1 MGLTVL
7 QSNYSYYSHKKRA
20 GKIMATDLA
29 QSSNDAFKVEQNGI
43 NLISKAERKGN
54 VRELFWVWAGANLI
68 STYIITG
75 FLLTT
80 LNLTF
85 GQMLAV
91 NLLGNLLFAIV
102 GYGGIPGARVGTATL
117 VISRAAFGKSG
128 NIVPSLLSWITV
140 VGWEAVNL
148 VIGAFALYSLC
159 DILGLQLAFAGKLI
173 ALLLLAAFTFCV
185 AVLGHATI
193 VLLQKIFTWG
203 LAAVI
208 LGLIPQVWS
217 APALPIP
224 ADAPLGATLAQLCI
238 AFTIVAA
245 LPISYTNYP
254 ADYTRY
260 LPEKTSGR
268 AIVFWTFI
276 GSYLPAVLITCIGFV
291 AARATN
297 LADPVG
303 GFQPM
308 LASWYF
314 NIFVLVVLG
323 GTVTNNFLNTYSS
336 GMSLLAVGLKIS
348 RPVAVV
354 FDAILATAAAAYA
367 IFVYDFT
374 TTFIGFLSLMV
385 VWLAPWAGVY
395 TADIWLRKARYEG
408 DDLLSSPAT
417 AQSRYAGGFN
427 MPGMVAWVAGIIAAI
442 LCTSA
447 DMFKSP
453 FAEKFLGGAD
463 LSIVVGFIVSAA
475 LYILLAKPGINSKAY
490 TGI

>member
-1 MGLTVL
+1 MAADQL
-7 QSNYSYYSHKKRA
+7 QSN
-20 GKIMATDLA
+20 
-29 QSSNDAFKVEQNGI
+29 NDAFKVEQNGI
-43 NLISKAERKGN
+43 NLITKAERKGN
-54 VRELFWVWAGANLI
+54 ARELFWVWAGANLI
-68 STYIITG
+68 STYIIVG

-80 LNLTF
+80 LNLTLA
-85 GQMLAV
+85 QMFLV
-91 NLLGNLLFAIV
+91 TLLGNLLFVIV
-102 GYGGIPGARVGTATL
+102 GYGGVPGARVGTATL
-117 VISRAAFGKSG
+117 VISRAAFGKGG
-128 NIVPSLLSWITV
+128 NVIPSLLSWITV

-159 DILGLQLAFAGKLI
+159 DILGLQLAFTGKMVALI
-173 ALLLLAAFTFCV
+173 ILATFTFCV

-193 VLLQKIFTWG
+193 VYLQKIFTWG
-203 LAAVI
+203 LALVI

-217 APALPIP
+217 APALAIP

-260 LPEKTSGR
+260 LPEKTS
-268 AIVFWTFI
+268 ATSITWWTFI
-276 GSYLPAVLITCIGFV
+276 GSYVPAVFITCIGFV

-297 LADPVG
+297 LTDPVG
-303 GFQPM
+303 GFQPI

-323 GTVTNNFLNTYSS
+323 GTITNNFLNTYSS

-348 RPVAVV
+348 RPSAVV
-354 FDAILATAAAAYA
+354 IDAILATAAAAYA

-374 TTFIGFLSLMV
+374 TTFIGFLNLMV
-385 VWLAPWAGVY
+385 AWLAPWAGVY
-395 TADIWLRKARYEG
+395 IADIWLRKGNYNGA
-408 DDLLSSPAT
+408 DLLAPEAKTDSH
-417 AQSRYAGGFN
+417 YAAGVN
-427 MPGMVAWVAGIIAAI
+427 MSGMIAWIVGVIVAI

-447 DMFKSP
+447 DLFKSP

-463 LSIVVGFIVSAA
+463 LSIVAGFFVSSA
-475 LYILLAKPGINSKAY
+475 LYVLLAKSKINSK
-490 TGI
+490 I

>member
-1 MGLTVL
+1 
-7 QSNYSYYSHKKRA
+7 
-20 GKIMATDLA
+20 MATNQI
-29 QSSNDAFKVEQNGI
+29 QSTNDAFKIEQNGI
-43 NLISKAERKGN
+43 NIIPAAERKGSS
-54 VRELFWVWAGANLI
+54 RELFWVWAGANLI
-68 STYIITG
+68 STYIIVG

-85 GQMLAV
+85 SQMLAV
-91 NLLGNLLFAIV
+91 TLLGNLLFVIV

-128 NIVPSLLSWITV
+128 NVIPSLLSWITV

-159 DILGLQLAFAGKLI
+159 DILGLQLAFTGKLI
-173 ALLLLAAFTFCV
+173 ALLVLATFTFCV
-185 AVLGHATI
+185 AILGHATI
-193 VLLQKIFTWG
+193 VYLQKIFTWG

-224 ADAPLGATLAQLCI
+224 ADAPLGATFAQLCI

-260 LPEKTSGR
+260 LPEKTSGSG
-268 AIVFWTFI
+268 ITWWTFI
-276 GSYLPAVLITCIGFV
+276 GSYVPAVVITCIGFV

-297 LADPVG
+297 LTDPVG
-303 GFQPM
+303 GFQPI

-314 NIFVLVVLG
+314 SIFVLVVLG
-323 GTVTNNFLNTYSS
+323 GTITNNFLNTYSS
-336 GMSLLAVGLKIS
+336 GMSLLAVGFNMS
-348 RPVAVV
+348 RPAAVII
-354 FDAILATAAAAYA
+354 DAVLATAAAAYA

-374 TTFIGFLSLMV
+374 TTFIGFLNLMV
-385 VWLAPWAGVY
+385 AWLAPWAGVY
-395 TADIWLRKARYEG
+395 IADIWLRKANYDGAE
-408 DDLLSSPAT
+408 LITSA
-417 AQSRYAGGFN
+417 SRSGSVYTSGFN
-427 MPGMVAWVAGIIAAI
+427 MAGMLAWIVGVIVAI

-447 DMFKSP
+447 DLFTSP
-453 FAEKFLGGAD
+453 FAENVLGGAD
-463 LSIVVGFIVSAA
+463 LSIVSGFLVSAV
-475 LYILLAKPGINSKAY
+475 LYILLAKRGITSKV
-490 TGI
+490 

>member
-1 MGLTVL
+1 
-7 QSNYSYYSHKKRA
+7 
-20 GKIMATDLA
+20 MAVDQIKTN
-29 QSSNDAFKVEQNGI
+29 NDAFKVEQNGI

-54 VRELFWVWAGANLI
+54 ARELFWVWAGANLI
-68 STYIITG
+68 STYIIVG

-85 GQMLAV
+85 SEMLLV
-91 NLLGNLLFAIV
+91 NLVGNLLFAIV

-128 NIVPSLLSWITV
+128 NTVPSALSWITV

-148 VIGAFALYSLC
+148 VIGAFALFSLC
-159 DILGLQLAFAGKLI
+159 DILGLQLAFSGKVI
-173 ALLLLAAFTFCV
+173 ALLVLATFTFCV
-185 AVLGHATI
+185 AILGHATI
-193 VLLQKIFTWG
+193 VFLQRIFTWG

-208 LGLIPQVWS
+208 LGLIPQVWG
-217 APALPIP
+217 APALAIP

-260 LPEKTSGR
+260 LPEKTSGN
-268 AIVFWTFI
+268 AIVWWTFI
-276 GSYLPAVLITCIGFV
+276 GSYLPAVIITCIGFV

-297 LADPVG
+297 LTDPVG
-303 GFQPM
+303 GFQPL
-308 LASWYF
+308 LAPWYY

-323 GTVTNNFLNTYSS
+323 GTITNNFLNTYSS

-348 RPVAVV
+348 RPAAVII
-354 FDAILATAAAAYA
+354 DAVLATAAAAYA

-395 TADIWLRKARYEG
+395 TADIWLRKARYVG
-408 DDLLSSPAT
+408 TDLLSPTTKLGSV
-417 AQSRYAGGFN
+417 YNNGIN
-427 MPGMVAWVAGIIAAI
+427 MQGMVAWIAGVIVAV

-447 DMFKSP
+447 DLFKSS

-463 LSIVVGFIVSAA
+463 LSIVAGFIVAA
-475 LYILLAKPGINSKAY
+475 VFYIVLAKSSIQAKD
-490 TGI
+490 

>member
-1 MGLTVL
+1 
-7 QSNYSYYSHKKRA
+7 
-20 GKIMATDLA
+20 MAVDQIKTN
-29 QSSNDAFKVEQNGI
+29 NDAFKVEQNGI
-43 NLISKAERKGN
+43 NLISKAERKGSA
-54 VRELFWVWAGANLI
+54 RELFWVWAGANLI
-68 STYIITG
+68 STYIIVG

-85 GQMLAV
+85 SEMLLV
-91 NLLGNLLFAIV
+91 NLVGNLLFSIV

-128 NIVPSLLSWITV
+128 NTVPSALSWITV

-148 VIGAFALYSLC
+148 VIGAFALFSLC
-159 DILGLQLAFAGKLI
+159 DILGLQLAFSGKVI
-173 ALLLLAAFTFCV
+173 ALLVLATFTFCV
-185 AVLGHATI
+185 AILGHATI
-193 VLLQKIFTWG
+193 VFLQRIFTWG

-208 LGLIPQVWS
+208 LGLIPQVWG
-217 APALPIP
+217 APALAIP

-260 LPEKTSGR
+260 LPEKTSGN
-268 AIVFWTFI
+268 AIVWWTFI
-276 GSYLPAVLITCIGFV
+276 GSYLPAVIITCIGFV

-297 LADPVG
+297 LTDPVG
-303 GFQPM
+303 GFQPL
-308 LASWYF
+308 LAPWYY

-323 GTVTNNFLNTYSS
+323 GTITNNFLNTYSS

-348 RPVAVV
+348 RPAAVII
-354 FDAILATAAAAYA
+354 DAVLATAAAAYA

-395 TADIWLRKARYEG
+395 TADIWLRKARYVG
-408 DDLLSSPAT
+408 TDLLSPTTKLGSV
-417 AQSRYAGGFN
+417 YNNGVN
-427 MPGMVAWVAGIIAAI
+427 MHGMVAWIAGVIVAV

-447 DMFKSP
+447 DLFKSS

-463 LSIVVGFIVSAA
+463 LSIVAGFIVAA
-475 LYILLAKPGINSKAY
+475 VFYIVLAKSSIQAKD
-490 TGI
+490 

>member
-1 MGLTVL
+1 
-7 QSNYSYYSHKKRA
+7 
-20 GKIMATDLA
+20 MAVDQIKTN
-29 QSSNDAFKVEQNGI
+29 NDAFKVEQNGI
-43 NLISKAERKGN
+43 NLISKAERKGSA
-54 VRELFWVWAGANLI
+54 RELFWVWAGANLI
-68 STYIITG
+68 STYIIVG

-85 GQMLAV
+85 SEMLLV
-91 NLLGNLLFAIV
+91 NLVGNLLFSIV

-128 NIVPSLLSWITV
+128 NTVPSALSWITV

-148 VIGAFALYSLC
+148 VIGAFALFSLC
-159 DILGLQLAFAGKLI
+159 DILGLQLAFSGKVI
-173 ALLLLAAFTFCV
+173 ALLVLATFTFCV
-185 AVLGHATI
+185 AILGHATI
-193 VLLQKIFTWG
+193 VFLQRIFTWG

-208 LGLIPQVWS
+208 LGLIPQVWG
-217 APALPIP
+217 APALAIP

-260 LPEKTSGR
+260 LPEKTSGN
-268 AIVFWTFI
+268 AIVWWTFI
-276 GSYLPAVLITCIGFV
+276 GSYLPAVIITCIGFV

-297 LADPVG
+297 LTDPVG
-303 GFQPM
+303 GFQPL
-308 LASWYF
+308 LAPWYY

-323 GTVTNNFLNTYSS
+323 GTITNNFLNTYSS

-348 RPVAVV
+348 RPAAVII
-354 FDAILATAAAAYA
+354 DAVLATAAAAYA

-395 TADIWLRKARYEG
+395 TADIWLRKARYVG
-408 DDLLSSPAT
+408 TDLLSPTTKLGSV
-417 AQSRYAGGFN
+417 YNNGIN
-427 MPGMVAWVAGIIAAI
+427 MHGMVAWIAGVIVAV

-447 DMFKSP
+447 DLFKSS

-463 LSIVVGFIVSAA
+463 LSIVAGFIVAA
-475 LYILLAKPGINSKAY
+475 VFYIVLAKSSIQAKD
-490 TGI
+490 

>member
-1 MGLTVL
+1 MAVDNL
-7 QSNYSYYSHKKRA
+7 QSN
-20 GKIMATDLA
+20 
-29 QSSNDAFKVEQNGI
+29 NDAFKVEQNGI
-43 NLISKAERKGN
+43 NLITNAERKGN
-54 VRELFWVWAGANLI
+54 ARELFWVWAGANLI
-68 STYIITG
+68 STYIIVG

-85 GQMLAV
+85 AQMLFVA
-91 NLLGNLLFAIV
+91 LLGNLLFVIV

-128 NIVPSLLSWITV
+128 NIIPSLLSWITV

-159 DILGLQLAFAGKLI
+159 DILGLELAFTGKMV
-173 ALLLLAAFTFCV
+173 ALVILAAFTFCV

-193 VLLQKIFTWG
+193 VYLQKIFTWG
-203 LAAVI
+203 LALVI
-208 LGLIPQVWS
+208 LGLIPQVWA
-217 APALPIP
+217 APALAIP

-260 LPEKTSGR
+260 LPEKTS
-268 AIVFWTFI
+268 ATSITWWTFI
-276 GSYLPAVLITCIGFV
+276 GSYLPAVIITCIGFV

-297 LADPVG
+297 LTDPVA
-303 GFQPM
+303 GFQPI
-308 LASWYF
+308 LANWYY

-323 GTVTNNFLNTYSS
+323 GTITNNFLNTYSS

-348 RPVAVV
+348 RPSAVV
-354 FDAILATAAAAYA
+354 IDAVLATAAAAYA

-374 TTFIGFLSLMV
+374 TTFIGFLNLMV
-385 VWLAPWAGVY
+385 AWLAPWAGVY
-395 TADIWLRKARYEG
+395 TADIWLRKGIYNGA
-408 DDLLSSPAT
+408 DLLALRSTKDAN
-417 AQSRYAGGFN
+417 YASGFN
-427 MPGMVAWVAGIIAAI
+427 MSGMMAWIVGVFVAI

-447 DMFKSP
+447 DLFKSP
-453 FAEKFLGGAD
+453 FAEKYLGGAD
-463 LSIVVGFIVSAA
+463 LSIVAGFIVSGA
-475 LYILLAKPGINSKAY
+475 LYVLLAKRRIIGKV
-490 TGI
+490 

>member
-1 MGLTVL
+1 
-7 QSNYSYYSHKKRA
+7 
-20 GKIMATDLA
+20 MAVDQIKTN
-29 QSSNDAFKVEQNGI
+29 NDAFKVEQNGI

-54 VRELFWVWAGANLI
+54 ARELFWVWAGANLI
-68 STYIITG
+68 STYIIVG

-85 GQMLAV
+85 SEMLLV
-91 NLLGNLLFAIV
+91 NLVGNLLFAIV

-128 NIVPSLLSWITV
+128 NTVPSALSWITV

-148 VIGAFALYSLC
+148 VIGAFALFSLC
-159 DILGLQLAFAGKLI
+159 DILGLQLAFSGKVI
-173 ALLLLAAFTFCV
+173 ALLVLATFTFCV
-185 AVLGHATI
+185 AILGHATI
-193 VLLQKIFTWG
+193 VFLQRIFTWG

-208 LGLIPQVWS
+208 LGLIPQVWG
-217 APALPIP
+217 APALAIP

-260 LPEKTSGR
+260 LPEKTSGN
-268 AIVFWTFI
+268 AIVWWTFI
-276 GSYLPAVLITCIGFV
+276 GSYLPAVIITCIGFV

-297 LADPVG
+297 LTDPVG
-303 GFQPM
+303 GFQPL
-308 LASWYF
+308 LAPWYY

-323 GTVTNNFLNTYSS
+323 GTITNNFLNTYSS

-348 RPVAVV
+348 RPAAVII
-354 FDAILATAAAAYA
+354 DAVLATAAAAYA

-395 TADIWLRKARYEG
+395 TADIWLRKARYVG
-408 DDLLSSPAT
+408 TDLLSPTTKLGSV
-417 AQSRYAGGFN
+417 YNNGIN
-427 MPGMVAWVAGIIAAI
+427 MHGMVAWIAGVIVAV

-447 DMFKSP
+447 DLFKSS

-463 LSIVVGFIVSAA
+463 LSIVAGFIVAA
-475 LYILLAKPGINSKAY
+475 VFYIVLAKSSIQAKD
-490 TGI
+490 

>member
-1 MGLTVL
+1 MAVDQL
-7 QSNYSYYSHKKRA
+7 QSN
-20 GKIMATDLA
+20 
-29 QSSNDAFKVEQNGI
+29 NDAFKVEQNGI
-43 NLISKAERKGN
+43 NLITKVERKGN
-54 VRELFWVWAGANLI
+54 ARELFWVWAGANLI
-68 STYIITG
+68 STYIIVG

-85 GQMLAV
+85 AQMLFV
-91 NLLGNLLFAIV
+91 TLLGNLLFVIV

-128 NIVPSLLSWITV
+128 NIIPSLLSWITV

-159 DILGLQLAFAGKLI
+159 DILGLELAFTGKML
-173 ALLLLAAFTFCV
+173 ALVILAAFTFCI

-193 VLLQKIFTWG
+193 VYLQKIFTWG
-203 LAAVI
+203 LALVI
-208 LGLIPQVWS
+208 LGLIPQVWA
-217 APALPIP
+217 APALAIP

-260 LPEKTSGR
+260 LPEKTS
-268 AIVFWTFI
+268 ATSITWWTFV
-276 GSYLPAVLITCIGFV
+276 GSYVPAVIITCIGFV

-297 LADPVG
+297 LADPVA
-303 GFQPM
+303 GFQPI
-308 LASWYF
+308 LAPWYY

-323 GTVTNNFLNTYSS
+323 GTITNNFLNTYSS

-348 RPVAVV
+348 RPSAVV
-354 FDAILATAAAAYA
+354 IDAILATAAATYA

-374 TTFIGFLSLMV
+374 TTFIGFLNLMV
-385 VWLAPWAGVY
+385 AWLAPWAGVY
-395 TADIWLRKARYEG
+395 TADIWLRKGNYNGA
-408 DDLLSSPAT
+408 DLLAPRSTKNAN
-417 AQSRYAGGFN
+417 YASGFN
-427 MPGMVAWVAGIIAAI
+427 MSGMMAWIVGVFVAI

-447 DMFKSP
+447 DLFKSP
-453 FAEKFLGGAD
+453 FSEKYLGGAD
-463 LSIVVGFIVSAA
+463 LSIVAGLIVSGA
-475 LYILLAKPGINSKAY
+475 LYVLLAKRRIIGKA
-490 TGI
+490 

>member
-1 MGLTVL
+1 
-7 QSNYSYYSHKKRA
+7 
-20 GKIMATDLA
+20 MAVDQIKTN
-29 QSSNDAFKVEQNGI
+29 NDAFKVEQNGI

-54 VRELFWVWAGANLI
+54 ARELFWVWAGANLI
-68 STYIITG
+68 STYIIVG

-85 GQMLAV
+85 SEMLLV
-91 NLLGNLLFAIV
+91 NLVGNLLFSIV

-128 NIVPSLLSWITV
+128 NTVPSALSWITV

-148 VIGAFALYSLC
+148 VIGAFALFSLC
-159 DILGLQLAFAGKLI
+159 DILGLQLAFSGKVI
-173 ALLLLAAFTFCV
+173 ALLVLATFTFCV
-185 AVLGHATI
+185 AILGHATI
-193 VLLQKIFTWG
+193 VFLQRIFTWG

-208 LGLIPQVWS
+208 LGLIPQVWG
-217 APALPIP
+217 APALAIP

-260 LPEKTSGR
+260 LPEKTSGN
-268 AIVFWTFI
+268 AIVWWTFI
-276 GSYLPAVLITCIGFV
+276 GSYLPAVIITCIGFV

-297 LADPVG
+297 LTDPVG
-303 GFQPM
+303 GFQPL
-308 LASWYF
+308 LAPWYY

-323 GTVTNNFLNTYSS
+323 GTITNNFLNTYSS

-348 RPVAVV
+348 RPAAVII
-354 FDAILATAAAAYA
+354 DAVLATAAAAYA

-395 TADIWLRKARYEG
+395 TADIWLRKARYVG
-408 DDLLSSPAT
+408 TDLLSPTTKLGSV
-417 AQSRYAGGFN
+417 YNNGVN
-427 MPGMVAWVAGIIAAI
+427 MHGMVAWIAGVIVAV

-447 DMFKSP
+447 DLFKSS

-463 LSIVVGFIVSAA
+463 LSIVAGFIVAA
-475 LYILLAKPGINSKAY
+475 VFYIVLAKSSIQAKD
-490 TGI
+490 

>member
-1 MGLTVL
+1 
-7 QSNYSYYSHKKRA
+7 
-20 GKIMATDLA
+20 MAVDQIKTN
-29 QSSNDAFKVEQNGI
+29 NDAFKVEQNGI
-43 NLISKAERKGN
+43 NLISKAERKGSA
-54 VRELFWVWAGANLI
+54 RELFWVWAGANLI
-68 STYIITG
+68 STYIIVG

-85 GQMLAV
+85 SEMLLV
-91 NLLGNLLFAIV
+91 NLVGNLLFAIV

-128 NIVPSLLSWITV
+128 NTVPSALSWITV

-148 VIGAFALYSLC
+148 VIGAFALFSLC
-159 DILGLQLAFAGKLI
+159 DILGLQLAFSGKVI
-173 ALLLLAAFTFCV
+173 ALLVLATFTFCV
-185 AVLGHATI
+185 AILGHATI
-193 VLLQKIFTWG
+193 VFLQRIFTWG

-208 LGLIPQVWS
+208 LGLIPQVWG
-217 APALPIP
+217 APALAIP

-260 LPEKTSGR
+260 LPEKTSGN
-268 AIVFWTFI
+268 AIVWWTFI
-276 GSYLPAVLITCIGFV
+276 GSYLPAVIITCIGFV

-297 LADPVG
+297 LTDPVG
-303 GFQPM
+303 GFQPL
-308 LASWYF
+308 LAPWYY

-323 GTVTNNFLNTYSS
+323 GTITNNFLNTYSS

-348 RPVAVV
+348 RPAAVII
-354 FDAILATAAAAYA
+354 DAVLATAAAAYA

-395 TADIWLRKARYEG
+395 TADIWLRKARYVG
-408 DDLLSSPAT
+408 TDLLSPTTKLGSV
-417 AQSRYAGGFN
+417 YNNGVN
-427 MPGMVAWVAGIIAAI
+427 MQGMVAWIAGVIVAV

-447 DMFKSP
+447 DLFKSS

-463 LSIVVGFIVSAA
+463 LSIVAGFIVAA
-475 LYILLAKPGINSKAY
+475 VFYIVLAKSSIQAKD
-490 TGI
+490 